1 MQNRKLQLANIWSLS
16 LSNLVSEQTT
26 LFITCPLKLT
36 PFLEQEIRALG
47 FTPISVSDA
56 GVSIKGSIREAMAIC
71 LHSRIA
77 SRVLFLLKEFY
88 IRTPM
93 DMYKSVYSIPW
104 EDIIPDDGYFSVVT
118 SIDTRTITN
127 THFAGQKCKDAIVD
141 RIRKHR
147 PRRPDSGAD
156 KDKTVLFLYWHD
168 NKGAIYIDMAGTPLH
183 RRGYRINP
191 WQAPMR
197 ENLAAAVI
205 AATKWAPYSMPF
217 VNPMCGSGTLAI
229 EAAMM
234 ASDTAPG
241 SLRKN
246 FGFMHVFGYDKEFW
260 RHLLLDAV
268 NAKRTCERPYIF
280 ASDIHPGA
288 VRIARDNAREA
299 GIDEW
304 IEWSVKD
311 VRNITLPEQ
320 NGIIIMNPEYGQR
333 LGTEKTLEEEYKE
346 IGDIFKKKCSGW
358 TGYVFTG
365 NLQAA
370 KSIGLRT
377 SKRIPFFNADIEC
390 RLLEFEL
397 YQGKKE

>member
-147 PRRPDSGAD
+147 SRRPDSGAD